1 MASGVGRVASGPVG
15 RKAEALWI
23 RLTFH
28 RRSEFAE
35 WAFNWVVPD
44 KLLSTNA
51 RRQDFHCLSGILIPL
66 LISACTSQTSLL
78 TINLHL
84 QNPALLVHS

>member
-23 RLTFH
+23 RLTLH

-35 WAFNWVVPD
+35 RAFNWVVPD
-44 KLLSTNA
+44 KLLST
-51 RRQDFHCLSGILIPL
+51 
-66 LISACTSQTSLL
+66 
-78 TINLHL
+78 
-84 QNPALLVHS
+84 